1 MHPNKSQMTSFFLK
15 KEKHSYQTRPDK
27 LTQDL
32 QSYPSL
38 NLAKPRPAI
47 GLDKTV
53 WPAGSTQNPSD
64 LTKPGIIFIFFH
76 AHFFFLGK
84 DCSADL
90 FFSLRNVDMLVVPF
104 SFSMPIYIFF
114 NKMKNQIYR
123 YFFFVACQRTFLCGT
138 LSDKQVVL
146 TGMDNNNNKKK

>member
-1 MHPNKSQMTSFFLK
+1 MVHFLK
-15 KEKHSYQTRPDK
+15 GKKKEKTCTQTKAKWLLFFKKKKHSYQTRPDR

-47 GLDKTV
+47 GLDKIV

-76 AHFFFLGK
+76 AHFFFFRQRLFGGFVFQSPECGHAG
-84 DCSADL
+84 CS
-90 FFSLRNVDMLVVPF
+90 FFFFHAN
-104 SFSMPIYIFF
+104 IFF

-123 YFFFVACQRTFLCGT
+123 YFFF
-138 LSDKQVVL
+138 
-146 TGMDNNNNKKK
+146 